1 MAVAA
6 QDDSSSHAIVLL
18 RQKSTA
24 AASPPVGQEDAVLKE
39 TKQMEQVSQR
49 KSSKTYS
56 SDSNLW
62 DKALRHLQDSEK
74 HKDILTIVEGF
85 AKTQAASDANP
96 KSGPGTAEGLAKE
109 IKEKMEQEINSK
121 QYDSG
126 TRRFVERT
134 VKVLNTIVPVVDVAV
149 SFDPIHA
156 ALPWAAIRFVLVVSS
171 SVPAP

>member
-1 MAVAA
+1 LFTFQPSKHIV
-6 QDDSSSHAIVLL
+6 SHGLS
-18 RQKSTA
+18 STA
-24 AASPPVGQEDAVLKE
+24 TGLLDAKGDA
-39 TKQMEQVSQR
+39 TH
-49 KSSKTYS
+49 TTC
-56 SDSNLW
+56 DSNLW

-74 HKDILTIVEGF
+74 HKDILAIVEGF
-85 AKTQAASDANP
+85 AKPQAASDANP

-121 QYDSG
+121 QHDSG

-149 SFDPIHA
+149 TFDPIHA
-156 ALPWAAIRFVLVVSS
+156 ALPWAAIRFVLVVST